1 MNFRIAT
8 YNVNNLFRRPALL
21 QLEGFSTVAKKVL
34 DDITKLNLLL
44 EQLVYDAATKAEIK
58 VLLEKYEFHRNTKKD
73 WFTINV
79 TKGKLY
85 TVKKTPTRVEV
96 TAGGRS
102 DWVGWVELVREK
114 VSGVSVENT
123 ARVIQACQPDVLCV
137 VEVEDRIALE
147 RFQQQVLKPFNTTFK
162 NNLLVDGN
170 DERGI
175 DVGLYSQFPIRSMRS
190 HINETNANGKGHLF
204 SRDCPEFEVVLP
216 NGKSLWVLV
225 NHFKSQGYGSKAS
238 NDNRRKAQADKVR
251 DYLGRFDLANDLVAV
266 AGDFNDKAQNP
277 PVHPLQKLLATPN
290 LRDVFDAPVFGAAP
304 RWTYGSGKQQLDY
317 LLVSKPLFDRVLQVG
332 IERRGI
338 FSKTNFGG
346 AFPHFPTV
354 IDEASHASDHAAVWA
369 EFGPF

>member
-8 YNVNNLFRRPALL
+8 YNVNNLFRRPALM
-21 QLEGFSTVAKKVL
+21 QLEGFSSTAKAVL

-44 EQLVYDAATKAEIK
+44 EQPVYDAATKAALK
-58 VLLEKYEFHRNTKKD
+58 TLLEKHEIHRNTKKD

-79 TKGKLY
+79 VKGKLY
-85 TVKKTPTRVEV
+85 LVKKNPTRIEIV
-96 TAGGRS
+96 AGGRS
-102 DWVGWVELVREK
+102 DWMGWVELVRED
-114 VSGVSVENT
+114 VSAISVENT
-123 ARVIQACQPDVLCV
+123 ARVIQACQPHVLCV

-147 RFQQQVLKPFNTTFK
+147 RFQQQVLKTFNATFK

-175 DVGLYSQFPIRSMRS
+175 DVGLYSQFPIRSVRS
-190 HINETNANGKGHLF
+190 HINEPNANGRGHLF
-204 SRDCPEFEVVLP
+204 SRDCPEFEVLLP

-238 NDNRRKAQADKVR
+238 NDSRRKAQADKVR
-251 DYLGRFDLANDLVAV
+251 DYLGRFNLANDLVAV

-277 PVHPLQKLLATPN
+277 PLHPLQKLLATPN
-290 LRDVFDAPVFGAAP
+290 LRDVFDAPAFGASP

-317 LLVSKPLFDRVLQVG
+317 LLVSKPLFDRVVQVG
-332 IERRGI
+332 IERRGM

-346 AFPHFPTV
+346 AFPPFPTV
-354 IDEASHASDHAAVWA
+354 TNEATHASDHAAVWA

>member
-8 YNVNNLFRRPALL
+8 YNVNNLFRRTALL
-21 QLEGFSTVAKKVL
+21 QLEGFSAAAKKVL

-44 EQLVYDAATKAEIK
+44 ERPVYDAAAKADIK
-58 VLLEKYEFHRNTKKD
+58 ALLEKYEFQRSTKKT
-73 WFTINV
+73 WFTINIV
-79 TKGKLY
+79 KGKLY
-85 TVKKTPTRVEV
+85 SVKKNPTRIEV
-96 TAGGRS
+96 VANGRAE
-102 DWVGWVELVREK
+102 WVGWVELVRED

-123 ARVIQACQPDVLCV
+123 ARVIQAFQPHVLCV
-137 VEVEDRIALE
+137 VEVEDRIALD
-147 RFQQQVLKPFNTTFK
+147 RFQSQVLKKFNATFK

-175 DVGLYSQFPIRSMRS
+175 DVGLYSQFPIRSVRS
-190 HINETNANGKGHLF
+190 HINEPNATGKGHLF
-204 SRDCPEFEVVLP
+204 SRDCPEFEVILP

-225 NHFKSQGYGSKAS
+225 NHFKSQGYGLKAS

-251 DYLGRFDLANDLVAV
+251 EYLARFDLKNDLVAV

-277 PVHPLQKLLATPN
+277 PVNPLQKLLATPN
-290 LRDVFDAPVFGAAP
+290 LRDVFDSPGFGAAP

-317 LLVSKPLFDRVLQVG
+317 LLVSKPLFDGVLQVG
-332 IERRGI
+332 IERRGM

-354 IDEASHASDHAAVWA
+354 TDEATHASDHAAVWA